1 MGKFVTQLE
10 GMGVVKRVAP
20 TRNNDV
26 AKTTAGALNQILD
39 QQQGQAGKDRDE
51 KPKRRRMG
59 LGVPGSDR
67 AAVRRETLL
76 GS

>member
-1 MGKFVTQLE
+1 MGKFVAPLE
-10 GMGVVKRVAP
+10 NMGVVKRVAP

-39 QQQGQAGKDRDE
+39 QQQGQTDKDRAE
-51 KPKRRRMG
+51 KTKRRRMG